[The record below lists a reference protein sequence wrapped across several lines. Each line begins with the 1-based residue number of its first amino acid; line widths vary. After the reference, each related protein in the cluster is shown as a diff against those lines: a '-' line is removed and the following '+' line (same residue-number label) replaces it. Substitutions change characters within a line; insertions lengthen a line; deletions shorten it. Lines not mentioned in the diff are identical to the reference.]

1 MPDFQVATFPL
12 VPGVQGDFDAKAV
25 GPGGLA
31 SILNG
36 VYDRKGAINKRTG
49 YTSLSTGTVRP
60 PSSGLATAVT
70 AGARVWSRDGLL
82 ELCDGRQAWAY
93 SSTLAKWVGTGRIPN
108 AVASRSVVAGDCD
121 PDQASVASLNGIYC
135 IVAIDRND
143 GGVRVAL
150 VDSSGTR
157 ISQKIYD
164 DFAPTSRSHTCLT
177 PRVVAVGSV
186 FVVVWVDDTLNQ
198 VRAATLDPTVT
209 SNTVT
214 GWSSAATLTGAA
226 ANTTIDACAIS
237 ATRWALVGCNAVP
250 NFYVATC
257 DLTPSIVASATVAE
271 TPRSASVA
279 LAGLNL
285 ITTWF
290 KPATNKLRAA
300 SWNSG
305 SLAAVLSPTDIM
317 TATLT
322 ADERCSVS
330 VYPNATSTAL
340 VATFQNDPADT
351 QPGRARLYEFDVVTG
366 AAGTSYQTHRNLIP
380 CSRPFFYQNRPHV
393 IVYPQPNDANGVTPT
408 ATDMQYLVCE
418 VDTTDDYALV
428 GTNVLRPV
436 ATVGLRVSSLPSF
449 FCDVVNN
456 GDGSFSFPLGTNVSG
471 SAYALSLGKVDFA
484 SPQRFAMTN
493 MPGQTF
499 GASGATFVSDGRYP
513 CEAGYFAAPQI
524 ADASDGAAGAI
535 PAGTYSYTAV
545 CTWTDSSGASHVS
558 APAVPLVHVNGGSL
572 KVDVTVWVPFTHRTN
587 YFYAL
592 GSPQRI
598 TVDLYR
604 TKIATSGDTTFY
616 FTGNSAT
623 YFVGDGYVSF
633 TDNAT
638 DASIATKR
646 TLYTTGGVLEN
657 QAPPASSMS
666 CTWRNRV
673 VLSGCD
679 DDRIVYFSKERV
691 VGETP
696 GFNDA
701 LTVRCDESGPITGI
715 APLDDKLVV
724 FKRTATFVVVGEPYN
739 DLGVGALSVQRL
751 SVETGCIEPRSV
763 ITMPDG
769 VMFLSPQGLR
779 LLGRDGNISR
789 VGWPIDSWLDTYPI
803 ITSACL
809 DTARE
814 HVRFT
819 ATTADG
825 ATGVVLVYDYR
836 VQAWTVFQ
844 VASTTAYVSS
854 CQYASRHA
862 LLKADGTVRLQVP
875 SGTYTDDGSFVSLVV
890 VSGWIPMA
898 GLAGFY
904 RARRVGIVGERK
916 GEHGL
921 TLSVDYD
928 NSAGAM
934 WSATTR
940 SWTNAQLVSVGIE
953 QVKVHLSPQKV
964 ASVRLSVYDSNSGTP
979 SEGYSISAIAVEW
992 APRDGLL
999 RQPAAAQ
1006 K

>member
-1 MPDFQVATFPL
+1 MADFQVATFPL
-12 VPGVQGDFDAKAV
+12 VPGVQGDFDAKAL

-31 SILNG
+31 SVVNG
-36 VYDRKGAINKRTG
+36 IYDRKGAINKRTG
-49 YTSLSTGTVRP
+49 YTSLSTGTARP
-60 PSSGLATAVT
+60 PSSSLAASVT
-70 AGARVWSRDGLL
+70 AGARMWSRDSVL
-82 ELCDGRQAWAY
+82 EMCDGRQAWAY
-93 SSTLAKWVGTGRIPN
+93 SQTLGKWVGTGRLPN
-108 AVASRSVVAGDCD
+108 AVASRTVVAGDFD
-121 PDQASVASLNGIYC
+121 PDQASVAALNGIYC
-135 IVAIDRND
+135 IVAVDRND
-143 GGVRVAL
+143 TGVRVAL
-150 VDSSGTR
+150 VDSGGTR
-157 ISQKIYD
+157 VSQKLYD
-164 DFAPTSRSHTCLT
+164 DFAPTSRGHACLS

-186 FVVVWVDDTLNQ
+186 FVVAWVDNTSNT
-198 VRAATLDPTVT
+198 VVAATLDPTIT
-209 SNTVT
+209 SNTIA
-214 GWSSAATLTGAA
+214 GWSAAATLTGAS
-226 ANTTIDACAIS
+226 ANSTIDACAIS
-237 ATRWALVGCNAVP
+237 STRWALVGSNATP
-250 NFYVATC
+250 NFYVANC
-257 DLTPSIVASATVAE
+257 NLTPAVVASATVAE
-271 TPRSASVA
+271 APRSSSVA
-279 LAGLNL
+279 LAGSNL

-305 SLAAVLSPTDIM
+305 SLAAVLAPTDIM

-322 ADERCSVS
+322 AEERCSVA
-330 VYPNATSTAL
+330 VYPNATSTAI
-340 VATFQNDPADT
+340 VATYQNDPADT
-351 QPGRARLYEFDVVTG
+351 VPGKFRLYEFDVVSG
-366 AAGTSYQTHRNLIP
+366 AAGTSYQTHSGVVP

-393 IVYPQPNDANGVTPT
+393 LVFPQPNDANGVTP
-408 ATDMQYLVCE
+408 ASTDMQYLVCE
-418 VDTTDDYALV
+418 ADTTDDPV
-428 GTNVLRPV
+428 GTNALRPV
-436 ATVGLRVSSLPSF
+436 ATVGARVSSRPSF

-456 GDGSFSFPLGTNVSG
+456 GDGSYSFPLGTNVSG
-471 SAYALSLGKVDFA
+471 SSYALSLGKVDFA
-484 SPQRFAMTN
+484 SAQRFAMTN
-493 MPGQTF
+493 MPGQSF
-499 GASGATFVSDGRYP
+499 GASGAPFVSDGRYP

-524 ADASDGAAGAI
+524 ADATDGAAGTI

-545 CTWTDSSGASHVS
+545 CTWTDASGASHVS
-558 APAVPLVHVNGGSL
+558 APAVPLNHVNGGSL
-572 KVDVTVWVPFTHRTN
+572 KVDVTVWVPFTQRN
-587 YFYAL
+587 FYFNAL
-592 GSPQRI
+592 GTPQRV

-604 TKIATSGDTTFY
+604 TKVATSGDTTFY
-616 FTGNSAT
+616 YTGLSAT
-623 YFVGDGYVSF
+623 YLVGDGYVTF

-646 TLYTTGGVLEN
+646 TLYTTGGILEN
-657 QAPPASSMS
+657 QNPPASSMA

-679 DDRIVYFSKERV
+679 DDRVVYFSKERV

-701 LTVRCDESGPITGI
+701 LTIRCDEGGPITGI

-789 VGWPIDSWLDTYPI
+789 VGWPIDFWLDSYPI

-819 ATTADG
+819 ATTANG
-825 ATGVVLVYDYR
+825 ATGIVLVYDYR

-854 CQYASRHA
+854 CQYLSRHA
-862 LLKADGTVRLQVP
+862 LLKSDGTVRLQVP
-875 SGTYTDDGSFVSLVV
+875 SGTFTDDGTFVGLTV

-916 GEHGL
+916 GEHNL

-940 SWTNAQLVSVGIE
+940 TWTNAQLVSVGLE

-964 ASVRLSVYDSNSGTP
+964 ASVRLSIYDANSGTP

-999 RQPAAAQ
+999 RQAAAAQ